1 MTVDFASYRV
11 WEKML
16 LVFLSKILEAEE
28 ILETCQNSLD
38 DLWKLDDF
46 VYPQKRM
53 IHLMDIIANAVT
65 RYVQVR
71 LFTARVNKLVRLY
84 ILLNINKT

>member
-1 MTVDFASYRV
+1 
-11 WEKML
+11 ML

>member
-1 MTVDFASYRV
+1 
-11 WEKML
+11 ML

-71 LFTARVNKLVRLY
+71 LLTARVNKLVRLY